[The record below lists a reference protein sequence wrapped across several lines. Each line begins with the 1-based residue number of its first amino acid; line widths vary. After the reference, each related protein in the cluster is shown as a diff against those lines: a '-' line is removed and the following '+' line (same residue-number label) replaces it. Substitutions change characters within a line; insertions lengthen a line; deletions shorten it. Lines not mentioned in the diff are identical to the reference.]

1 MRILWL
7 PHGDWRFIRRGQRE
21 YWFAQAIN
29 DKHDIHFLTWLDVRT
44 RPTAALES
52 LRTKTWRD
60 AGLTIHQA
68 RRVPNVFG
76 QRVHERSARGLRINE
91 LLHQHAVRQL
101 VRRERIDLVIC
112 GIGHQAVGL
121 PPDDLEVPL
130 VFDYLDYKL
139 EAWPEVEAAYMRI
152 VDAVVC
158 TSEVLVERTQR
169 LHPHVSYLPNGV
181 DLGAAAAAD
190 GKRVRAEY
198 GLVDGA
204 SIVSLIGVTASSRL
218 FYIDGIATAA
228 RDVPNLVFLLVGD
241 GGSLGDAMSERAREL
256 GLRTVATGPV
266 PPSEVADF
274 FAATDVGLYP
284 GDQTAYFDAACP
296 LKVLEYSAAGKPV
309 VATDLA
315 ELRRWGFPNVRL
327 AAPTA
332 EAFASEIKL
341 ALRSAPERPDLERF
355 SWSALSAQ
363 LLEILSEVSARGK
376 VRH

>member
-7 PHGDWRFIRRGQRE
+7 PHNDWLFIRRGQRE
-21 YWFAQAIN
+21 FRFAQAIK
-29 DKHDIHFLTWLDVRT
+29 DVHDVHFVTWLKVRSWS
-44 RPTAALES
+44 PAALDS
-52 LRTKTWRD
+52 LRTKMWRD

-68 RRVPNVFG
+68 RRVPNFLG
-76 QRVHERSARGLRINE
+76 QQVHERSARGLRINE
-91 LLHQHAVRQL
+91 LLHQHEVRQL
-101 VRRERIDLVIC
+101 VHRELIDLVIC
-112 GIGHQAVGL
+112 GISHQLVGL

-130 VFDYLDYKL
+130 IFDYLDYSL
-139 EAWPEVEAAYMRI
+139 EAWAEVESEYMGI
-152 VDAVVC
+152 ADAVIC
-158 TSEVLVERTQR
+158 TSEVLANRARR
-169 LHPHVSYLPNGV
+169 LHPHSYYLPNGV

-198 GLVDGA
+198 GLDGA
-204 SIVSLIGVTASSRL
+204 NVVSLIGVTASSRP
-218 FYIDGIATAA
+218 FYIDGIAAAA
-228 RDVPNLVFLLVGD
+228 REDSTLVFLLVGD
-241 GGSLGDAMSERAREL
+241 GGALGDAMIERAREL
-256 GLRTVATGPV
+256 GVRTFATGPV

-284 GDQTAYFDAACP
+284 GDQTPYFDAACP

-315 ELRRWGFPNVRL
+315 ELRNWGFPNVHL

-341 ALRSAPERPDLERF
+341 ALRSQPEQPELDRF
-355 SWSALSAQ
+355 SWSALSAR